1 MRYTIE
7 LTGLEVFGY
16 HGVLEHE
23 KAYGQNFYF
32 DCRYQVEAGSED
44 ELSATVSYAAVA
56 DVIAVTAKAN
66 TFDLLETLAASC
78 LAAVQSLDSR
88 IVACELTVHKPSA
101 PIDHKFDDV
110 KVSVTGGRFE
120 N

>member
-1 MRYTIE
+1 MKYTLE

-32 DCRYQVEAGSED
+32 DCVYQVEASVED
-44 ELSATVSYAAVA
+44 ELSATVSYASVA
-56 DVIAVTAKAN
+56 DMIAVTAKAN
-66 TFDLLETLAASC
+66 TFDLIESLASAC
-78 LAAVQSLDSR
+78 LAAVQSLDTR
-88 IVACELTVHKPSA
+88 ITFCKITVHKPNA
-101 PIDHKFDDV
+101 PIEHNFKDV
-110 KVSVTGGRFE
+110 AVSVTGGRFE

>member
-16 HGVLEHE
+16 HGVLDHE
-23 KAYGQNFYF
+23 KAYGQNFYLY
-32 DCRYQVEAGSED
+32 CRYQVEAVSED
-44 ELSATVSYAAVA
+44 DLTATVSYAAVA
-56 DVIAVTAKAN
+56 DVIAITAKSN
-66 TFDLLETLAASC
+66 TFELLESLASAC

-88 IVACELTVHKPSA
+88 IVACRLTVHKPNA
-101 PIDHKFDDV
+101 PIEHKFDDV

-120 N
+120 D

>member
-7 LTGLEVFGY
+7 LLGLEVFGY

-32 DCRYQVEAGSED
+32 DCRYQVEAVSED

-56 DVIAVTAKAN
+56 DVIAITAKAN
-66 TFDLLETLAASC
+66 TFELLESLAAAC

-88 IVACELTVHKPSA
+88 IVACTLTVHKPNA

-110 KVSVTGGRFE
+110 QVSVTGGRFE
-120 N
+120 D

>member
-1 MRYTIE
+1 MKYTLE

-32 DCRYQVEAGSED
+32 DCVYQVEASTED
-44 ELSATVSYAAVA
+44 EISATVSYASVA
-56 DVIAVTAKAN
+56 EIIAVTAKAN
-66 TFDLLETLAASC
+66 TFDLIESLASAC
-78 LAAVQSLDSR
+78 LSAVQSLDPR
-88 IVACELTVHKPSA
+88 ITFCKVTVHKPNA
-101 PIDHKFDDV
+101 PIDYKFKDV
-110 KVSVTGGRFE
+110 AVSVTGGRFE